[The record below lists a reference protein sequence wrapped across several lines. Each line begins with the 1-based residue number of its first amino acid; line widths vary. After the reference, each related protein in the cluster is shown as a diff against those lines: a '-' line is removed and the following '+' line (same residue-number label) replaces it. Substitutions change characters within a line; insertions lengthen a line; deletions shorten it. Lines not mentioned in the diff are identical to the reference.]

1 MENINKEEEIDLLQE
16 KLEELYTERKNIE
29 NAILR
34 DEERFDVRELSETD
48 PRRKT
53 MAYLHGRYSELDL
66 EIQKIKDKIS
76 ELRNKSTLQQKE
88 DKLSSLE
95 AEEKTI
101 SEAEALIE
109 QQKEGQ
115 DIGE

>member
-1 MENINKEEEIDLLQE
+1 MENEEINLLQE

-29 NAILR
+29 NAIFR
-34 DEERFDVRELSETD
+34 NEEKFNGRELSE
-48 PRRKT
+48 KA
-53 MAYLHGRYSELDL
+53 MAYLYERYSEIDL

-76 ELRNKSTLQQKE
+76 DLINKSTLQKKE
-88 DKLSSLE
+88 EELSSLE
-95 AEEKTI
+95 TEEKTI
-101 SEAEALIE
+101 SEAEALME

>member
-1 MENINKEEEIDLLQE
+1 MENIDKEEEIDWLQE

-34 DEERFDVRELSETD
+34 DDVRELSETA
-48 PRRKT
+48 PRRR
-53 MAYLHGRYSELDL
+53 YLELDL
-66 EIQKIKDKIS
+66 EIRKIKEKIS

-115 DIGE
+115 DIGK